1 MKSWPTKLVPESV
14 KSRIRQSKYCT
25 RLRAK
30 QLARRSKRLDLCAAQ
45 IAHLLHVAEYPSVK
59 DKVCVELGSG
69 WVLSHAIV
77 FHLLGA
83 KKVIATDVSPLA
95 QPSFLSEAI
104 HFAVPY
110 MVRDILSPFCEHSEI
125 RRRLDNLLSIEYFS
139 FDVLKRIGVE
149 YIAPK
154 DFAKTPLGIPFDFV
168 YSFSVLEHVPV
179 EDVPSLLR
187 NLAKDLRE
195 GGIMLHA
202 IHLED
207 HKSTSNSPFAFLS
220 ETQDSFPR
228 SVQAERGN
236 RMRRSQWL
244 DLLYNVKDLDFRF
257 IYEWSRLD
265 KKLPEAI
272 DPSISCKGEDDMR
285 ISHIGLLGT
294 KKRTDQESIVF
305 NPT

>member
-1 MKSWPTKLVPESV
+1 MHVAKYLSV
-14 KSRIRQSKYCT
+14 K
-25 RLRAK
+25 
-30 QLARRSKRLDLCAAQ
+30 
-45 IAHLLHVAEYPSVK
+45 E
-59 DKVCVELGSG
+59 KVCVELGSG

-83 KKVIATDVSPLA
+83 RKVIATDVSPLA

-104 HFAVPY
+104 HCAVPY
-110 MVRDILSPFCEHSEI
+110 IVRDILSPFCEHSEI
-125 RRRLDNLLSIEYFS
+125 RRRLDNLLSIKDFS

-154 DFAKTPLGIPFDFV
+154 DLAKTPLGIPFDFV
-168 YSFSVLEHVPV
+168 YSLSVLEHVPM
-179 EDVPSLLR
+179 EDVLSLLR

-195 GGIMLHA
+195 GGIMVHA

-207 HKSTSNSPFAFLS
+207 HESSSSPFAFLS

-228 SVQAERGN
+228 SVQTERGN

-244 DLLYNVKDLDFRF
+244 DLLYNVKDVDFRF

-265 KKLPEAI
+265 KKFPEII
-272 DPSISCKGEDDMR
+272 DPSISYKGEDDLR
-285 ISHIGLLGT
+285 ISHIAVLGT
-294 KKRTDQESIVF
+294 KKRTDQE
-305 NPT
+305 